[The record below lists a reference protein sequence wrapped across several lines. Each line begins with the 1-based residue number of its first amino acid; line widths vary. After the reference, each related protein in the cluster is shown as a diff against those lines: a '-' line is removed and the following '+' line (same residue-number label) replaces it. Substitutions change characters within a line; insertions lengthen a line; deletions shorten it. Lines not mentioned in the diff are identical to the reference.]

1 MQPTS
6 EISERYHAPQHPIPT
21 HQPGFPERLRRS
33 ARLALRRSEPAPTLP
48 ILRKGFT
55 RALLVS
61 QVIALLT
68 WLAALLIASKPQI
81 VIWIDQQWRF
91 TLAWQ
96 YLAHPYTLSA
106 FVNPPWTLVLLL
118 PFSFMP
124 LPLATLIQMGLYFGI
139 ITAIIFKFGGNLGSV
154 LIALISFI
162 VLDNAIELNIDWIVC
177 IGLIVPSAW
186 SAPFILVK
194 PQEAIGIFASYSR
207 QMLIRAGLVLLA
219 VSLIALLIWGLWP
232 VAMWNAIRQSLSSPA
247 YNIAPL
253 HLLPAPLSIA
263 IGLTLLV
270 IAYKKRDP
278 VRAIWGGLFLVPYV
292 ALYSLLLPWALLA
305 VRHPRLALLISVV
318 MWVMYGGFVMMATL
332 KL

>member
-96 YLAHPYTLSA
+96 YLAHP
-106 FVNPPWTLVLLL
+106 
-118 PFSFMP
+118 
-124 LPLATLIQMGLYFGI
+124 
-139 ITAIIFKFGGNLGSV
+139 
-154 LIALISFI
+154 
-162 VLDNAIELNIDWIVC
+162 
-177 IGLIVPSAW
+177 
-186 SAPFILVK
+186 
-194 PQEAIGIFASYSR
+194 
-207 QMLIRAGLVLLA
+207 
-219 VSLIALLIWGLWP
+219 
-232 VAMWNAIRQSLSSPA
+232 
-247 YNIAPL
+247 
-253 HLLPAPLSIA
+253 
-263 IGLTLLV
+263 
-270 IAYKKRDP
+270 
-278 VRAIWGGLFLVPYV
+278 
-292 ALYSLLLPWALLA
+292 
-305 VRHPRLALLISVV
+305 
-318 MWVMYGGFVMMATL
+318 
-332 KL
+332 